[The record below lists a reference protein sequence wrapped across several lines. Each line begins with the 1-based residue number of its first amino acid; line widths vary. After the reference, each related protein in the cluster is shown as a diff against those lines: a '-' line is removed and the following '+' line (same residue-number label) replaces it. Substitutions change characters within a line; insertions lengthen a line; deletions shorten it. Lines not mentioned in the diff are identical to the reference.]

1 MNKVYLIGNLTR
13 DPELA
18 ETQSGVAVCR
28 FSIAVN
34 RPYANA
40 EGVKEADIVLFVN
53 TRDYKV
59 WRKYRGYSIYNSHRY
74 LYRYSRERV
83 HRYFLVCG

>member
-34 RPYANA
+34 RGWGFALVLVAMAIRRWKRLA
-40 EGVKEADIVLFVN
+40 EWTSFSLVDIGDCQLFV
-53 TRDYKV
+53 
-59 WRKYRGYSIYNSHRY
+59 
-74 LYRYSRERV
+74 E
-83 HRYFLVCG
+83 